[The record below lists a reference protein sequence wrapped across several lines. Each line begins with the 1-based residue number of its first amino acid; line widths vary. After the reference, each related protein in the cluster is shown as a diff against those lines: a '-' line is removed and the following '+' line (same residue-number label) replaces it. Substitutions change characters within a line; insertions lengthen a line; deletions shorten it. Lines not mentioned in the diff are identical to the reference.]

1 MNLPLH
7 EESFVPC
14 LFSRGIT
21 REIDLQ
27 CFHTAKEEPMKGVQP
42 GRSKKT
48 QDLAPR
54 RQESKWKLYEVFEN
68 EDLTQRVLPPA
79 RPRLLPDKIVLTKP
93 RC

>member
-27 CFHTAKEEPMKGVQP
+27 CFHTAKEEPMKGATGTIQEDTRP
-42 GRSKKT
+42 GAKKT
-48 QDLAPR
+48 WIPNKSPTR
-54 RQESKWKLYEVFEN
+54 FSKMK
-68 EDLTQRVLPPA
+68 T
-79 RPRLLPDKIVLTKP
+79 
-93 RC
+93 

>member
-27 CFHTAKEEPMKGVQP
+27 CFHAGAKEEPMKGVHP
-42 GRSKKT
+42 GRC
-48 QDLAPR
+48 PR
-54 RQESKWKLYEVFEN
+54 RSAQRSKEKC
-68 EDLTQRVLPPA
+68 T
-79 RPRLLPDKIVLTKP
+79 KILKAK
-93 RC
+93 CAKEHKAKCAKMHKEKMS